1 MEYWKEGGEH
11 SNALRMELKC
21 LEDASK
27 SMSKRPQGVQMP
39 LKQPKNRSKIQ
50 GGVQTPTSSVRKIN
64 DVCKFPNSILI
75 QNIMFLGCRK
85 RLETFVIGY

>member
-1 MEYWKEGGEH
+1 MPWGW
-11 SNALRMELKC
+11 LKC

-27 SMSKRPQGVQMP
+27 SMSERPQGVQMP
-39 LKQPKNRSKIQ
+39 FKQPKNHSKIQ
-50 GGVQTPTSSVRKIN
+50 GGVPTPTSSVWMIN

-75 QNIMFLGCRK
+75 QNIMFLGCRE